1 MALDDAPDPK
11 LRFVFTG
18 QTNAKVSWWLNAP
31 RDGFI
36 KRAEQEAHRMSL
48 NRESAWV
55 AGMSSDKGLPPSTP
69 SKAKVFLQ
77 GTTS

>member
-18 QTNAKVSWWLNAP
+18 QTNAKVSWWVTAP
-31 RDGFI
+31 RDGFV
-36 KRAEQEAHRMSL
+36 KRAAQEAHRMSL

-55 AGMSSDKGLPPSTP
+55 AGMSSEKGLPPSTP
-69 SKAKVFLQ
+69 SKVKLLQ
-77 GTTS
+77 GPTT